1 MAAVGVESG
10 VEVGALAQLWRYPV
24 KSMLGETVAGAEVS
38 EHGMPGDRRL
48 ALVDLE
54 SGKIASAKAPR
65 LWRGLLRCSAV
76 LDAGPGAAGAVRIE
90 IPGAK
95 PLWSTD
101 SDVDDVLSAYIGRE
115 VRLADAPPADATLDR
130 SVPDL
135 VLEEGLDAQVE
146 ASQVTIGSGT
156 PAGGG
161 FVDFAPLHL
170 ITTST
175 LARIAEL
182 GPRGEVEA
190 RRYRPNLVLRTTGR
204 GFLENDWLGREL
216 RIGERLRL
224 KVIARTPR
232 CAIPTLEHGALPRDV
247 AALRTLAAHN
257 RVPVMDGVPA
267 EPCAGVYAQVL
278 EAGPIAP
285 GDAVYRSAE
294 G

>member
-1 MAAVGVESG
+1 MSEIGVDAE
-10 VEVGALAQLWRYPV
+10 VEVGAVAQLWRYPV
-24 KSMLGETVAGAEVS
+24 KSMLGETVARADVS

-76 LDAGPGAAGAVRIE
+76 LDAEPGASGAVRIE
-90 IPGAK
+90 IPGTK

-115 VRLADAPPADATLDR
+115 VRLADAPPEGATLDR
-130 SVPDL
+130 SVPDQ
-135 VLEEGLDAQVE
+135 VLAEGLDAQVE
-146 ASQVTIGSGT
+146 ASQVTVGSGT

-182 GPRGEVEA
+182 SPRGEAEI
-190 RRYRPNLVLRTTGR
+190 RRYRPNLVLRTTGD
-204 GFLENDWLGREL
+204 GFVENDWLGKEL

-257 RVPVMDGVPA
+257 RVAVMDEVPP
-267 EPCAGVYAQVL
+267 EPCAGVYAQII

-285 GDAVYRSAE
+285 GDAVYCGAE
-294 G
+294 V